1 MYIKQKSSFENP
13 LIIMNTTPTLKKNA
27 LVLGGSLGGLLTAR
41 VLSNHFEQ
49 VTIIEKDPVH
59 RVPES
64 RKGQPQTQHLHGLLP
79 AGLRVLNKYFS
90 NIESD
95 MIANGANIMDFA
107 ETMNWFSYG
116 GFKKRFTFGINAV
129 TVSRPMLEHVVRERV
144 LALPNVRLEDNTTV
158 KKLLTSP
165 DHHQVLGVETENK
178 VDGQVQQMLAD
189 LVIDV
194 TGRGSRTPQWLKDIG
209 FDAPEGSEVKVNVG
223 YTTRLYKRD
232 PDDSLGHDWMLYTP
246 QAPQETRFGG
256 LFPVE
261 DNKWVL
267 TVGGWHGDHAA
278 TDERGFMEFVKQLP
292 HPSFYQVASHSEPLS
307 EVIPFKF
314 PLSLRRHY
322 EKLHRFPTGFL
333 VLGDAITSFN
343 PTYGQGMSSAALQAE
358 ALDKVL
364 AQKPDSEALASN
376 YFKAINPIVDMIWQ
390 LATGE
395 DFRFAETTG
404 KRPPGINLIN
414 KYVAK
419 VHKASLNDEVVG
431 KAFLYVMGLLKPPTS
446 LFHPRIFWRVM
457 RA

>member
-1 MYIKQKSSFENP
+1 MD
-13 LIIMNTTPTLKKNA
+13 TTSQLPKNA
-27 LVLGGSLGGLLTAR
+27 LVLGGSLGGLLAAR
-41 VLSNHFEQ
+41 VLSKYFEQ
-49 VTIIEKDPVH
+49 VTILEKDAVH

-79 AGLRVLNKYFS
+79 AGLRVLNQYFPD
-90 NIESD
+90 IEND
-95 MIANGANIMDFA
+95 MVANGANVMDFA

-144 LALPNVRLEDNTTV
+144 LALPNVRLQDHTTV
-158 KKLLTSP
+158 KKLLISP
-165 DHHQVLGVETENK
+165 DQKQVLGVESVTK
-178 VDGQVQQMLAD
+178 DDGQTQEILAD
-189 LVIDV
+189 LVIDA
-194 TGRGSRTPQWLKDIG
+194 TGRGSRTPQWLKEMG
-209 FDAPEGSEVKVNVG
+209 YDAPEVSEVKVNVG
-223 YTTRLYKRD
+223 YTTRVYKRD
-232 PDDSLGHDWMLYTP
+232 PEDSLGHDWMLYTP

-278 TDERGFMEFVKQLP
+278 TDEKGFMEFVKQLP
-292 HPSFYQVASHSEPLS
+292 HPNFYEVASHAEPLT
-307 EVIPFKF
+307 EVIPYKF

-322 EKLHRFPTGFL
+322 EKLTRFPMGFL

-358 ALDKVL
+358 TLDKIL
-364 AQKPDSEALASN
+364 AQNPDSEALAQN
-376 YFKAINPIVDMIWQ
+376 YFKAVNPIVDMIWQ

-395 DFRFAETTG
+395 DFRFSETTG
-404 KRPPGINLIN
+404 KRPLGINLIN

-419 VHKASLNDEVVG
+419 VHKASLSDEVVC

>member
-1 MYIKQKSSFENP
+1 
-13 LIIMNTTPTLKKNA
+13 MNNTSQLPKNA
-27 LVLGGSLGGLLTAR
+27 LVLGGSLGGLLAAR
-41 VLSNHFEQ
+41 VLSNYFDQ
-49 VTIIEKDPVH
+49 VTILEKDAVH

-79 AGLRVLNKYFS
+79 AGLRVLNHYFS
-90 NIESD
+90 DIEKD
-95 MIANGANIMDFA
+95 MVANGAKVMDFA

-129 TVSRPMLEHVVRERV
+129 TVSRPMLEHIVRERV
-144 LALPNVRLEDNTTV
+144 LALPNVSLQDHTTAQ
-158 KKLLTSP
+158 KLLVST
-165 DHHQVLGVETENK
+165 DQKQVLGVEAVTKE
-178 VDGQVQQMLAD
+178 DGQTQEILAD
-189 LVIDV
+189 LVIDA
-194 TGRGSRTPQWLKDIG
+194 TGRGSRTPQWLKEMRYE
-209 FDAPEGSEVKVNVG
+209 APEVSEVKVNVG
-223 YTTRLYKRD
+223 YTTRVYKRD

-246 QAPQETRFGG
+246 QAPKETRFGG

-292 HPSFYQVASHSEPLS
+292 HPSFYEVASHAEPLT
-307 EVIPFKF
+307 EVIPYKF

-322 EKLHRFPTGFL
+322 EKLTRFPIGFL

-364 AQKPDSEALASN
+364 AQKPEPEALAQN
-376 YFKAINPIVDMIWQ
+376 YFKAVNPIVDMIWQ

-395 DFRFAETTG
+395 DFRFSETTG

-419 VHKASLNDEVVG
+419 VHKASLSDEVVC

-457 RA
+457 KA